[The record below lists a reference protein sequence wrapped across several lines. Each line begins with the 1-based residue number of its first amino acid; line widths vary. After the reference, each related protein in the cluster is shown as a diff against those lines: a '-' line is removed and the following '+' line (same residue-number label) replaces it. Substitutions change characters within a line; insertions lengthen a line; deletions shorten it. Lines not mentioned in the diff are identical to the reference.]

1 MLFNNAHA
9 IYNLVKQKQ
18 LVERVCK
25 LDKLTARTLAESLEI
40 SPKTLRAYL
49 RRNHTRDLENK
60 SKSWDDFLTAKV
72 VADVRKHF
80 AKK

>member
-40 SPKTLRAYL
+40 STKTLRAYL

-60 SKSWDDFLTAKV
+60 SKSWDDFLTTKV

>member
-1 MLFNNAHA
+1 MS
-9 IYNLVKQKQ
+9 
-18 LVERVCK
+18 
-25 LDKLTARTLAESLEI
+25 KLTATVLAEQLGI

-49 RRNHTRDLENK
+49 RRNHTRNLENK
-60 SKSWDDFLTAKV
+60 SKSWDEFLTAKV

>member
-1 MLFNNAHA
+1 MS
-9 IYNLVKQKQ
+9 
-18 LVERVCK
+18 
-25 LDKLTARTLAESLEI
+25 KLTATVLAEQLEI

-49 RRNHTRDLENK
+49 RRNHTRNLENK
-60 SKSWDDFLTAKV
+60 SKSWDEFLTAKV